1 MPKRHEK
8 RLSPQKFPSRSSTG
22 TRSKKISVL
31 ACKLRTVLGVMET
44 STAAELPLRGHEV
57 MSPNDARL
65 ESILLLARGAGSSRY
80 STVFRVVPGDGGGL
94 PGTRG
99 RGAPGT
105 LPFPALPGTQESK
118 GGRRG
123 GRPWGLYRLGT
134 LPFWELLHWEGA

>member
-1 MPKRHEK
+1 M
-8 RLSPQKFPSRSSTG
+8 
-22 TRSKKISVL
+22 
-31 ACKLRTVLGVMET
+31 A
-44 STAAELPLRGHEV
+44 
-57 MSPNDARL
+57 PNGFRL

-123 GRPWGLYRLGT
+123 GGPGDSTVWGLCRFGDCCT
-134 LPFWELLHWEGA
+134 ERERDLLH